1 MLEKLAEIEKRYASL
16 EERLG
21 SPDVASD
28 HQESTKI
35 HRAMREIA
43 PVVEKV
49 RELRKAQD
57 DLAGAREMLD
67 TLPAGDE
74 LRAMAEAFGFNQDQ
88 TIDIAA
94 AASRF
99 PTELDKSQ
107 AALSAIAS
115 TSVPSEPASMRCT
128 CSRQALWVS

>member
-1 MLEKLAEIEKRYASL
+1 MLEKLAEIERRYASL

-21 SPDVASD
+21 SPDVVSD

-57 DLAGAREMLD
+57 ELAGAREMLD
-67 TLPAGDE
+67 TLPGGR
-74 LRAMAEAFGFNQDQ
+74 RAA
-88 TIDIAA
+88 
-94 AASRF
+94 RRWPRPR
-99 PTELDKSQ
+99 PT
-107 AALSAIAS
+107 A
-115 TSVPSEPASMRCT
+115 
-128 CSRQALWVS
+128 